1 MSPCQA
7 QLNSQRRLT
16 PLVEVSLF
24 CCKCFASAHLMPD
37 RHSSKVERS
46 RTVQTRTVSSKM
58 AIGISGIIAVEL

>member
-37 RHSSKVERS
+37 RRRAAWDEAKALQR
-46 RTVQTRTVSSKM
+46 RCRMMQ
-58 AIGISGIIAVEL
+58 SGS